1 MKSHTQEHLQLT
13 LVKVVQLEA
22 KCQVKKEVIIL

>member
-13 LVKVVQLEA
+13 LVKVVQLESI
-22 KCQVKKEVIIL
+22 CQVKKEVIIL